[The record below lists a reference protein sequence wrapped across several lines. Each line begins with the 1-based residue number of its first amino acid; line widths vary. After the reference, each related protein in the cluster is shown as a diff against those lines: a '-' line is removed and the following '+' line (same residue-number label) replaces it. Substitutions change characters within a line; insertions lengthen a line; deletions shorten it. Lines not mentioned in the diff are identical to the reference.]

1 LAECSSAADG
11 RRMSFA
17 LPADG
22 TAPLVN
28 MPTTGVENALQAEMR
43 RIVEGIYGPPVRQ
56 LPGLDIG
63 RAYLGAFDGFRFGGD
78 MVDVFHFGD
87 GYTSLA
93 VVDISGHGIQA
104 AANAGL
110 AKYALRAYASR
121 GLDAR
126 DCVRALNRLCIET
139 SAFEEAED
147 FFATVFFA
155 IVPPHRRTMQ
165 YVSAGH
171 EAAFLI
177 EPTTARILAA
187 TGPIVGLMDADGLF
201 DHDVVELPSAG
212 IVAAVTDG
220 FTEARNA
227 EREFLGSEALVDII
241 DRNRAAEAGRQAE
254 ALTRYA
260 YEFANE
266 RLHDDIA
273 ALVVKVAS

>member
-1 LAECSSAADG
+1 
-11 RRMSFA
+11 MTFA
-17 LPADG
+17 LPADDA
-22 TAPLVN
+22 APLVHL
-28 MPTTGVENALQAEMR
+28 PSAGVENELQAAMR
-43 RIVEGIYGPPVRQ
+43 RIIEGVYGPPVRQ

-78 MVDVFHFGD
+78 MVDVFHFGA
-87 GYTSLA
+87 GSTSLA
-93 VVDISGHGIQA
+93 VVDISGHGIRA

-126 DCVRALNRLCIET
+126 DCVRALNRLCIES
-139 SAFEEAED
+139 SAFEDEAE

-155 IVPPHRRTMQ
+155 IVPPDRRTMQ

-177 EPTTARILAA
+177 ERNSARILSA
-187 TGPIVGLMDADGLF
+187 TGPIVGLMDADALF
-201 DHDVVELPSAG
+201 DHDVVSLPAAS

-227 EREFLGSEALVDII
+227 EREFLGPQALVEII
-241 DRNRAAEAGRQAE
+241 DRNRAREAERQAE
-254 ALTRYA
+254 ALTHYA

>member
-1 LAECSSAADG
+1 
-11 RRMSFA
+11 
-17 LPADG
+17 
-22 TAPLVN
+22 
-28 MPTTGVENALQAEMR
+28 
-43 RIVEGIYGPPVRQ
+43 
-56 LPGLDIG
+56 
-63 RAYLGAFDGFRFGGD
+63 
-78 MVDVFHFGD
+78 
-87 GYTSLA
+87 
-93 VVDISGHGIQA
+93 
-104 AANAGL
+104 
-110 AKYALRAYASR
+110 
-121 GLDAR
+121 
-126 DCVRALNRLCIET
+126 
-139 SAFEEAED
+139 
-147 FFATVFFA
+147 
-155 IVPPHRRTMQ
+155 
-165 YVSAGH
+165 
-171 EAAFLI
+171 LI

-187 TGPIVGLMDADGLF
+187 TGPIVGRMDADGLF

>member
-1 LAECSSAADG
+1 MSSVLPPEAGSAQ
-11 RRMSFA
+11 SVV
-17 LPADG
+17 LPAAG
-22 TAPLVN
+22 I
-28 MPTTGVENALQAEMR
+28 ENELQAEMR
-43 RIVEGIYGPPVRQ
+43 RIIEGVYGPPVRR

-63 RAYLGAFDGFRFGGD
+63 RAYLGASDGFRYGGD
-78 MVDVFHFGD
+78 MVDVFHFGS

-93 VVDISGHGIQA
+93 VVDISGHGIRA

-126 DCVRALNRLCIET
+126 DCVRALNRLCIES
-139 SAFEEAED
+139 SAFEADDE

-155 IVPPHRRTMQ
+155 IVGPDRRTMQ

-177 EPTTARILAA
+177 GPHNARILAA
-187 TGPIVGLMDADGLF
+187 TGPIVGLMDADALF
-201 DHDVVELPSAG
+201 DHAMVTLPSAS

-241 DRNRAAEAGRQAE
+241 ERNRLREAERQAE
-254 ALTRYA
+254 ALTHFA

-266 RLHDDIA
+266 QLHDDVA